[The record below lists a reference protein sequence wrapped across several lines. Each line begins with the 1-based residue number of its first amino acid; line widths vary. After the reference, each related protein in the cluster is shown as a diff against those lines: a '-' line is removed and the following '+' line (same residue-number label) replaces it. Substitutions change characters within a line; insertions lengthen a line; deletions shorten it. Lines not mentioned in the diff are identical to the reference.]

1 MTRFRVME
9 HDVLKLVLDASSWL
23 AIGVVIGV
31 FHFLSL
37 RRSVRMLA
45 TGSAVPLVLALQLM
59 RLAVLA
65 GALGVVTRHY
75 GVLPLLAATLGI
87 LASRTAVL
95 RLGGLP

>member
-9 HDVLKLVLDASSWL
+9 HDVSKLVLDVSSWL
-23 AIGVVIGV
+23 AIGAVIGV

-65 GALGVVTRHY
+65 GPLAIITRHY
-75 GVLPLLAATLGI
+75 GALALLVATLGV
-87 LASRTAVL
+87 LASRAAVL
-95 RLGGLP
+95 RLGALP